1 MKQITSLITILFI
14 SLLSS
19 SSFSE
24 TVSWDDLV
32 ERDELY
38 YKKFSDVP
46 FTGEIS
52 GRISGGF
59 VNGKFDGLF
68 VHYWPN
74 GQLQTK
80 GVYADGKKEGYW
92 VYFFQDG
99 TPLDAMTGTFKNGTK
114 ID

>member
-1 MKQITSLITILFI
+1 MKHLTIILALVFTTSASV
-14 SLLSS
+14 SL
-19 SSFSE
+19 SE
-24 TVSWDDLV
+24 TLSLDDLV
-32 ERDELY
+32 LRNDTW
-38 YKKFSDVP
+38 YKKFNDVP

-92 VYFFQDG
+92 VYFFDNG

>member
-1 MKQITSLITILFI
+1 MKIVVSFITILFI
-14 SLLSS
+14 SLLASVS
-19 SSFSE
+19 WSE
-24 TVSWDDLV
+24 TLSLDDLV
-32 ERDELY
+32 VRNDTW

-68 VHYWPN
+68 VHYWEN

-80 GVYADGKKEGYW
+80 GVYVDGKKEGYW
-92 VYFFQDG
+92 VYFFQNG
-99 TPLDAMTGTFKNGTK
+99 TPLDTMTGTFKNGTK